1 MAGTDITNLLDI
13 VQRKINAVDSSAS
26 TGDLLYLLS
35 AIRQSGEGSVF
46 AYDNESQIPNLLDGT
61 PDPEMIAYTLDSD
74 KLYFQRGSWVGK
86 AIPPIPPFQGS
97 NYGYMSGGIGP
108 GSPGNTDV
116 IDKFSFTSNGNATDV
131 GNLTSTS
138 GQGAAGQS
146 STTNGYATAFQT
158 FSSKI
163 DKISFASGGDA
174 TTSGTLPYSS
184 DGLCGQSSTANGY
197 ASGNSGYVNKF
208 PFAADAD
215 AVDVVN
221 LVGADAAH
229 GAGISSSFDGYVAGG
244 GYNPGTTPIDKFPF
258 ASDANATTD
267 VGDLSVARGFMCGQ
281 NSSTHGYISGGSA
294 ASLNAYSAIIDKFPF
309 VTHGTATNVG
319 NLSVAR
325 GFGITASQ
333 SSTTD
338 GYACGGRAL
347 PAPAYPIQ
355 SVIDKFSFASDGN
368 AANIGSLTIARY
380 GSAGQQH

>member
-26 TGDLLYLLS
+26 SGDLLRLLS
-35 AIRQSGEGSVF
+35 SVRQAGTGSLLSYTS
-46 AYDNESQIPNLLDGT
+46 ASQFPNLIDGT
-61 PDPEMIAYTLDSD
+61 SDPEMIGYNIEDN
-74 KLYFQRGSWVGK
+74 KLYFQQDAWNYK
-86 AIPPIPPFQGS
+86 TTPPFQGS
-97 NYGYMSGGIGP
+97 NHGYTSGGIGP
-108 GSPGNTDV
+108 SGNTDV

-146 STTNGYATAFQT
+146 STTNGYANAFQT

-208 PFAADAD
+208 PFAADAN

-221 LVGADAAH
+221 LVGAGAAH

-267 VGDLSVARGFMCGQ
+267 VGDLSVARGFMSGQ

-294 ASLNAYSAIIDKFPF
+294 SSLNAYSDTIDKFPF
-309 VTHGTATNVG
+309 VTHGTATDVG

-325 GFGITASQ
+325 GFGITAGQ

-355 SVIDKFSFASDGN
+355 SVIDKFSFASGGN
-368 AANIGSLTIARY
+368 AANIGSLTVARR

>member
-26 TGDLLYLLS
+26 TSDLLYLLS

-138 GQGAAGQS
+138 GEGGAGQS
-146 STTNGYATAFQT
+146 STTNGYANTFQS
-158 FSSKI
+158 FSNKI

-174 TTSGTLPYSS
+174 TTSGDVPNGVESLS
-184 DGLCGQSSTANGY
+184 GQSSTVNGY
-197 ASGNSGYVNKF
+197 ASGSSNIYKF

-215 AVDVVN
+215 AVDV
-221 LVGADAAH
+221 ADIPINKSRC
-229 GAGISSSFDGYVAGG
+229 AGQSSTTDGYASGG
-244 GYNPGTTPIDKFPF
+244 GYNPGSTSIQKFPF
-258 ASDANATTD
+258 AADVNSVE
-267 VGDLSVARGFMCGQ
+267 VGDLSVARGFQSGQ
-281 NSSTHGYISGGSA
+281 NSSTDGYNSGGSA
-294 ASLNAYSAIIDKFPF
+294 ASIFAFTDTIDKFPF
-309 VTHGTATNVG
+309 ATHGTATDVG
-319 NLSVAR
+319 NLSGAR
-325 GFGITASQ
+325 GYHVTGQ

-338 GYACGGRAL
+338 GYACGGRTGSGT
-347 PAPAYPIQ
+347 IVVS
-355 SVIDKFSFASDGN
+355 SVIDKFSFASNGN
-368 AANIGSLTIARY
+368 AANIGSLTVARY
-380 GSAGQQH
+380 GSASQQY